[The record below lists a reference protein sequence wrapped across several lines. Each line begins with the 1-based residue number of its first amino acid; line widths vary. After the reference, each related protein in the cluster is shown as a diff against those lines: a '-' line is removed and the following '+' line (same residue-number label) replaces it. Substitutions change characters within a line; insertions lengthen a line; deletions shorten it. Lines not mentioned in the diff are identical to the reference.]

1 MKNYLF
7 FFLYLIDKVYCKEY
21 TTKYKRSVWSFFGK
35 MPLNTLIIRSA
46 KKIKK
51 EYKDIVDFFI
61 KLIIFQL
68 NI

>member
-1 MKNYLF
+1 MKNYF
-7 FFLYLIDKVYCKEY
+7 FSCTLLIKYIVRNIQQNIKE
-21 TTKYKRSVWSFFGK
+21 VFEVFFGK
-35 MPLNTLIIRSA
+35 MPLNMLIIRSA
-46 KKIKK
+46 KKVKK

>member
-7 FFLYLIDKVYCKEY
+7 FSFTLLIKYIVRNIQQNIKE
-21 TTKYKRSVWSFFGK
+21 VFEVFFVK

-46 KKIKK
+46 KKVKK